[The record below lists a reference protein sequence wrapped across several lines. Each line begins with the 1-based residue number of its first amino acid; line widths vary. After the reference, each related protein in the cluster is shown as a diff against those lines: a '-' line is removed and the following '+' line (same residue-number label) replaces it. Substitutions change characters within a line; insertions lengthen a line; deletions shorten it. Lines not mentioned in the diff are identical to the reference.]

1 MSAFV
6 FARHLSHPRRRPD
19 ATAPEVT
26 QASHIR
32 HLHVT
37 FPNDSRDMSSGSQS
51 PEHTRRVAIIEDEAD
66 IAGLLAHC
74 FACEGF
80 QVMTAR
86 DGDVGWDVIRRHR
99 PDLIVLD
106 LMLPNMS
113 GWEVFRS
120 MKANRSLQNIPV
132 VVLSANSD
140 VANRISLLE
149 EGVDDY
155 IVKPCSVREVIARAR
170 AVLRRGERS
179 NPGMEGAHDTQGHNL
194 DCR

>member
-1 MSAFV
+1 MIDGS
-6 FARHLSHPRRRPD
+6 PR
-19 ATAPEVT
+19 PE
-26 QASHIR
+26 QR
-32 HLHVT
+32 
-37 FPNDSRDMSSGSQS
+37 
-51 PEHTRRVAIIEDEAD
+51 RRVAIIEDEAD

-86 DGDVGWDVIRRHR
+86 DGDVGLDVIQRHR

-106 LMLPNMS
+106 LMLPSMS

-120 MKANRSLQNIPV
+120 MKANRSLQHIPV
-132 VVLSANSD
+132 VVLSASSD

-170 AVLRRGERS
+170 AVLWRGER
-179 NPGMEGAHDTQGHNL
+179 GG
-194 DCR
+194 C

>member
-1 MSAFV
+1 MDQRVRIF
-6 FARHLSHPRRRPD
+6 D
-19 ATAPEVT
+19 TT
-26 QASHIR
+26 M
-32 HLHVT
+32 
-37 FPNDSRDMSSGSQS
+37 RDGEQS
-51 PEHTRRVAIIEDEAD
+51 PGATLTSSEKLEIARGLARMGVAIIEDEAD
-66 IAGLLAHC
+66 IAGVLANC

-86 DGDVGWDVIRRHR
+86 DGEVGLDVIQRHR

-106 LMLPNMS
+106 LMLPSMT
-113 GWEVFRS
+113 GWDMFRY
-120 MKANRSLQNIPV
+120 MKTDKSLQNIPV

-149 EGVDDY
+149 QGVDDY

-179 NPGMEGAHDTQGHNL
+179 SLGREAHDTQRYHP

>member
-1 MSAFV
+1 
-6 FARHLSHPRRRPD
+6 
-19 ATAPEVT
+19 
-26 QASHIR
+26 
-32 HLHVT
+32 
-37 FPNDSRDMSSGSQS
+37 MSSGSH
-51 PEHTRRVAIIEDEAD
+51 PLEHRRRIAIIEDEAD

-80 QVMTAR
+80 QVMTAQ
-86 DGDVGWDVIRRHR
+86 DGVVGLDVIRTHR

-113 GWEVFRS
+113 GWDVFRS
-120 MKANRSLQNIPV
+120 MKSSRSLQDIPV

-179 NPGMEGAHDTQGHNL
+179 SPGREAHDTQSHDPN
-194 DCR
+194 C

>member
-1 MSAFV
+1 MI
-6 FARHLSHPRRRPD
+6 LGSHPPGR
-19 ATAPEVT
+19 
-26 QASHIR
+26 
-32 HLHVT
+32 
-37 FPNDSRDMSSGSQS
+37 
-51 PEHTRRVAIIEDEAD
+51 TRRVAVIEDEAD

-86 DGDVGWDVIRRHR
+86 DGDVGLDVIRRHR

-106 LMLPNMS
+106 LMLPSMS
-113 GWEVFRS
+113 GWDVFRC
-120 MKANRSLQNIPV
+120 MKTDQSLQNIPV

-149 EGVDDY
+149 EGADDY

-179 NPGMEGAHDTQGHNL
+179 NSGGEAHVTQSHDP

>member
-1 MSAFV
+1 MSPGP
-6 FARHLSHPRRRPD
+6 HPLER
-19 ATAPEVT
+19 
-26 QASHIR
+26 
-32 HLHVT
+32 
-37 FPNDSRDMSSGSQS
+37 
-51 PEHTRRVAIIEDEAD
+51 TRRVAIIEDEAD

-86 DGDVGWDVIRRHR
+86 DGDVGLDVIQRHR

-106 LMLPNMS
+106 LMLPRMS
-113 GWEVFRS
+113 GWDVFRA
-120 MKANRSLQNIPV
+120 MKTDRSLQNIPV

-149 EGVDDY
+149 AGVDDY

-170 AVLRRGERS
+170 AVLRRGEKSISGR
-179 NPGMEGAHDTQGHNL
+179 EAHDEQSHHP

>member
-1 MSAFV
+1 MSV
-6 FARHLSHPRRRPD
+6 ESHPPKH
-19 ATAPEVT
+19 A
-26 QASHIR
+26 
-32 HLHVT
+32 
-37 FPNDSRDMSSGSQS
+37 
-51 PEHTRRVAIIEDEAD
+51 RRVAIIEDEAD

-86 DGDVGWDVIRRHR
+86 DGEVGLDLIQRHW

-106 LMLPNMS
+106 LVLPSMS

-179 NPGMEGAHDTQGHNL
+179 SLGREAHDEQSHDL

>member
-1 MSAFV
+1 
-6 FARHLSHPRRRPD
+6 
-19 ATAPEVT
+19 
-26 QASHIR
+26 
-32 HLHVT
+32 
-37 FPNDSRDMSSGSQS
+37 MSSGS
-51 PEHTRRVAIIEDEAD
+51 PPLEHTPRVAIIEDEAD

-80 QVMTAR
+80 QVMTAQ
-86 DGDVGWDVIRRHR
+86 DGVVGLDVIRRNR

-106 LMLPNMS
+106 LMLPTMS

-120 MKANRSLQNIPV
+120 VKANRSLQNIPV

-170 AVLRRGERS
+170 AVLRRGERT
-179 NPGMEGAHDTQGHNL
+179 NPGREGGA
-194 DCR
+194 